1 MTIVHLL
8 SKLQNYVFR
17 VNNRYCGVGCLIL
30 LKASYFTTTATAI
43 VVPPVV
49 KTRNRKNKLW
59 SAVRK
64 PDTKY
69 LSNSSIYA
77 QIWFKFSIARLL

>member
-1 MTIVHLL
+1 MRIERV
-8 SKLQNYVFR
+8 KVQNYR
-17 VNNRYCGVGCLIL
+17 NIDGITICLNPE
-30 LKASYFTTTATAI
+30 S
-43 VVPPVV
+43 
-49 KTRNRKNKLW
+49 W